1 MFVIGFT
8 VTKTGMT
15 YYQKMSL
22 KTMTFWKYGIDIV
35 HHGDCVGADEE
46 AHYTV
51 KQALGTYVVVHP
63 PKSKE
68 KQAFCEGDEH
78 REPKGYLERDGC
90 IVDETECLVATPK
103 TMSSERGGTWY
114 TINYAKMHKKP
125 VYVITP
131 NGSIEFFNKEGL
143 RIALEI

>member
-1 MFVIGFT
+1 MKIGFSGSRE
-8 VTKTGMT
+8 GMSVEQADT
-15 YYQKMSL
+15 FLSL
-22 KTMTFWKYGIDIV
+22 IEYLKPTQF

-51 KQALGTYVVVHP
+51 KQALGTYVVDHP